1 MKHVALLGLGT
12 MGSGMGHQL
21 LKAGFE
27 LTVYNR
33 TIEKAAALAAAGAKI
48 APSPREAVREANV
61 IMSMVSNDEAS
72 RQVWLGEEGAL
83 AGAQEGAILVE
94 CSTLSPGW
102 VRELAGFAAARQL
115 PFLDVPVNGS
125 RDAAATGNLLL
136 LVGGPVAAM
145 EQIRPVLE
153 AIGRQLVHLGPVG
166 SSTAMKLARNMLVAV
181 QTLALGEV
189 LTLTQR
195 AGLNM
200 DQVTEILLNDG
211 GLSNGLMKRNISVM
225 RQKTYDKPDF
235 FLQHMRKD
243 VSYALHLAGEVGAA
257 LPTAAATREV
267 YQLAGN
273 QGHDHEEFAAVFEVL
288 NGSC

>member
-12 MGSGMGHQL
+12 MGSGMGQQL

-33 TIEKAAALAAAGAKI
+33 TVEKAASFAAAGAKT
-48 APSPREAVREANV
+48 ATSPREAVHEADV
-61 IMSMVSNDEAS
+61 IISIVSNDDAS
-72 RQVWLGEEGAL
+72 RQMWLGEQGALSGAKEGAV
-83 AGAQEGAILVE
+83 LVE
-94 CSTLSPGW
+94 CSTLSPDW
-102 VRELAGFAAARQL
+102 VRELAALAAAQQL
-115 PFLDVPVNGS
+115 AFLDVPVNGS

-136 LVGGPVAAM
+136 LVGGPVEPM

-153 AIGRQLVHLGPVG
+153 AIGRQLVHLGSVG
-166 SSTAMKLARNMLVAV
+166 SGTAMKLARNMLVAV
-181 QTLALGEV
+181 QTLALGEL

-211 GLSNGLMKRNISVM
+211 GLSNGLMKRNIPVM
-225 RQKTYDKPDF
+225 RQKAYDKPDF

-243 VSYALHLAGEVGAA
+243 VSYALRLAGEVGAA
-257 LPTAAATREV
+257 LPAAAATREV

-273 QGHDHEEFAAVFEVL
+273 QGHDREEFAAVIEVL
-288 NGSC
+288 Q